1 MSGIQGIII
10 EGGVTIDGFLGGVTF
25 TIANLYPLNIVTDSG
40 DQLVT
45 QAGDDLVTLPT
56 N

>member
-1 MSGIQGIII
+1 MAVTQGIII
-10 EGGVTIDGFLGGVTF
+10 EGGITIDGIPGGITI
-25 TIANLYPLNIVTDSG
+25 TIAELYPLNIVTDTG